1 MNREEAKKFLP
12 IIQAFAEGKKIEMYY
27 HSDKEWKDV
36 FNPLFNLC
44 CEYRVKPE
52 PKYRPFKDADECW
65 NEMLKHQP
73 FGWVKGAFGELERV
87 QIVHNNITY
96 QGGWSELNRFFAF
109 VADDCWVRL
118 ILDIRKKPKDAEKQ
132 QELFVRLIDYA
143 RNTLGIKIAEAIV
156 YWDWS
161 YEVSP
166 KLKITEN
173 HASVTNNVGIFKTPR
188 MYAKKNNDLILS
200 MNKEIADSENEVLL
214 IDFVN
219 LK

>member
-1 MNREEAKKFLP
+1 MIGSHNTFSYLP
-12 IIQAFAEGKKIEMYY
+12 TKNIFKRWGRCQEVNYIEQYIQGVRCF
-27 HSDKEWKDV
+27 DV
-36 FNPLFNLC
+36 
-44 CEYRVKPE
+44 RVKFDT
-52 PKYRPFKDADECW
+52 KK
-65 NEMLKHQP
+65 KVQ
-73 FGWVKGAFGELERV
+73 FGELERV

-173 HASVTNNVGIFKTPR
+173 HASVTGNVGILKTPR
-188 MYAKKNNDLILS
+188 MYAKNNNDLILA
-200 MNKEIADSENEVLL
+200 MNKEIVDSEDEVLL

-219 LK
+219 IN

>member
-1 MNREEAKKFLP
+1 MIGSHNTFSYLP
-12 IIQAFAEGKKIEMYY
+12 TKNIFKRWGRCQEVNYMTQYY
-27 HSDKEWKDV
+27 IGVRCFDV
-36 FNPLFNLC
+36 
-44 CEYRVKPE
+44 RVKFDT
-52 PKYRPFKDADECW
+52 KK
-65 NEMLKHQP
+65 KVQ
-73 FGWVKGAFGELERV
+73 FGELERV

-109 VADDCWVRL
+109 VSDDCWVRL

>member
-1 MNREEAKKFLP
+1 MIGSHNTFSYLP
-12 IIQAFAEGKKIEMYY
+12 TKNIFKRWGRCQEVGYIAQYTFGVRCF
-27 HSDKEWKDV
+27 DV
-36 FNPLFNLC
+36 
-44 CEYRVKPE
+44 RVKFDT
-52 PKYRPFKDADECW
+52 KKKVNF
-65 NEMLKHQP
+65 H
-73 FGWVKGAFGELERV
+73 ELERV

-96 QGGWSELNRFFAF
+96 QGGWNELNRFFTF

-143 RNTLGIKIAEAIV
+143 RNTLHIKIAEAIV

-188 MYAKKNNDLILS
+188 KYAKKNNAKILAD
-200 MNKEIADSENEVLL
+200 NKAIAENENEVLL

>member
-1 MNREEAKKFLP
+1 MIGSHNTFSYLP
-12 IIQAFAEGKKIEMYY
+12 TKNIFKRWGRCQEVNYMTQYY
-27 HSDKEWKDV
+27 IGVRCFDV
-36 FNPLFNLC
+36 
-44 CEYRVKPE
+44 RVKFDT
-52 PKYRPFKDADECW
+52 KK
-65 NEMLKHQP
+65 KVQ
-73 FGWVKGAFGELERV
+73 FGELERV
-87 QIVHNNITY
+87 QLVHNNITY

>member
-1 MNREEAKKFLP
+1 MT
-12 IIQAFAEGKKIEMYY
+12 QYY
-27 HSDKEWKDV
+27 IGVRCFDV
-36 FNPLFNLC
+36 
-44 CEYRVKPE
+44 RVKFDT
-52 PKYRPFKDADECW
+52 KRK
-65 NEMLKHQP
+65 
-73 FGWVKGAFGELERV
+73 VKFGELERV

-96 QGGWSELNRFFAF
+96 KGGWSELNRFFAF

-132 QELFVRLIDYA
+132 RELFVRLIDYA

-173 HASVTNNVGIFKTPR
+173 HASVTNNIGIFKTPR
-188 MYAKKNNDLILS
+188 MYAEKNNDSILS
-200 MNKEIADSENEVLL
+200 MNKEIVDSENEVLL

-219 LK
+219 ID

>member
-1 MNREEAKKFLP
+1 MIGSHNTFSYLP
-12 IIQAFAEGKKIEMYY
+12 TKNIFKRWGRCQEVGYIAQYTFGVRCF
-27 HSDKEWKDV
+27 DV
-36 FNPLFNLC
+36 
-44 CEYRVKPE
+44 RVKFDM
-52 PKYRPFKDADECW
+52 KKKVR
-65 NEMLKHQP
+65 
-73 FGWVKGAFGELERV
+73 FGELERA

-173 HASVTNNVGIFKTPR
+173 HASVTGNVGIFKTPR
-188 MYAKKNNDLILS
+188 MYAEKNNDLILS
-200 MNKEIADSENEVLL
+200 KNKEIVDSENEVLL

>member
-1 MNREEAKKFLP
+1 MIGSHNTFSYLP
-12 IIQAFAEGKKIEMYY
+12 TKNIFKRWGRCQEVNYIEQYNLGARCF
-27 HSDKEWKDV
+27 DV
-36 FNPLFNLC
+36 
-44 CEYRVKPE
+44 RVKFDTE
-52 PKYRPFKDADECW
+52 KKVR
-65 NEMLKHQP
+65 
-73 FGWVKGAFGELERV
+73 FGELERV

-173 HASVTNNVGIFKTPR
+173 HASVTGNVGIFKTPK
-188 MYAKKNNDLILS
+188 MYAEKNNDLILS
-200 MNKEIADSENEVLL
+200 KNKEIVDSENEVLL